1 MNHTQM
7 EKNRRQPTGIEEEGR
22 AIVWHGPCGRTGV
35 GWSGLTGEEGQE
47 ALRAGVDDVDLMQGH
62 RVHHLL
68 AFLELP
74 VWALYELRLW
84 GEGGVG
90 SWGVG

>member
-1 MNHTQM
+1 M
-7 EKNRRQPTGIEEEGR
+7 
-22 AIVWHGPCGRTGV
+22 
-35 GWSGLTGEEGQE
+35 GWSGLTGEERQE

-74 VWALYELRLW
+74 IWALYELGLRS
-84 GEGGVG
+84 EGGVG
-90 SWGVG
+90 SWGGVVKTRAEKSTKGGP